1 MSNKDYFIVNG
12 GKKLKGDIYASGNK
26 NEALPVIAATL
37 LTDEEVILSNIPNI
51 IDTNIMIE
59 IAKDLGVKV
68 KKIKANK
75 FSFTAKKINKGYLND
90 SLASRIRSSLLYM
103 APVIIRKGSIT
114 LPSTG
119 GDKIGQRRIDS
130 HLIAF
135 QELGVKIDDKKAG
148 CKLIGKKLAG
158 KNFTFDEA
166 SVMATEN
173 AVMLAVLTPGKTSIY
188 NCACEPHVQGL
199 CNLLV
204 AMGANIKGIGTNMLV
219 ITGVKKLHGA
229 KHTIMPDHIEV
240 GSFIGLAATIGNGI
254 TIKNAYTKHMDIIF
268 PAFAKIGLNIKV
280 NKKDIFIPGGQ
291 KLKIIDDF
299 GGKIPSIADQ
309 PWPSFPADLTS
320 IMVVASLFSK
330 GTIMIHEKMFEGR
343 LFFVDSLIRMGA
355 KLVLC
360 DPHRVVITGP
370 NKLHGV
376 ELSSPDI
383 RAGMT
388 MLIAALSAKG
398 KSVIYNIKQIDRGYE
413 GVELKLN
420 SLGAEIKRMTE

>member
-1 MSNKDYFIVNG
+1 MSTKDYFMVNG

-37 LTDEEVILSNIPNI
+37 LTNEEVIISNIPNI

-59 IAKDLGVKV
+59 IAKDLGVSV
-68 KKIKANK
+68 KKISANK
-75 FSFTAKKINKGYLND
+75 FSFTAKKINKDYLND
-90 SLASRIRSSLLYM
+90 GLASRIRSSLLYM

-130 HLIAF
+130 HLLAF
-135 QELGVKIDDKKAG
+135 QELGVKIEDKKSG
-148 CKLIGKKLAG
+148 CRLIGEKLAG
-158 KNFTFDEA
+158 KDFTFDEA

-188 NCACEPHVQGL
+188 NSACEPHVQGL

-204 AMGANIKGIGTNMLV
+204 AMGANIKGIGTNKLI
-219 ITGVKKLHGA
+219 ITGVKKLHSA
-229 KHTIMPDHIEV
+229 EHTIMPDHIEV

-254 TIKNAYTKHMDIIF
+254 TIKNAYTEHMDIIF
-268 PAFAKIGLNIKV
+268 PAFAKIGLKV
-280 NKKDIFIPGGQ
+280 EVKKKDIFIPGGQ
-291 KLKIIDDF
+291 KLKVIDDF
-299 GGKIPSIADQ
+299 GGKIPSISDQ

-330 GTIMIHEKMFEGR
+330 GTIMVHEKMFEGR

-398 KSVIYNIKQIDRGYE
+398 QSVIHNIKQIDRGYE
-413 GVELKLN
+413 GIEHKLN
-420 SLGAEIKRMTE
+420 GLGADIKRLSE

>member
-1 MSNKDYFIVNG
+1 MTNKDYFVVNG
-12 GKKLKGDIYASGNK
+12 GNKLKGNIYVSGNK

-37 LTDEEVILSNIPNI
+37 LTNEEVIISNIPNI
-51 IDTNIMIE
+51 IDTNIMID
-59 IAKDLGVKV
+59 IAKDLGVKI
-68 KKIKANK
+68 KKIESNK
-75 FSFTAKKINKGYLND
+75 YSFTAKKIDKNYLNKG
-90 SLASRIRSSLLYM
+90 LASRIRSSLLYM
-103 APVIIRKGSIT
+103 APVILRKGSIT
-114 LPSTG
+114 LPPTG

-135 QELGVKIDDKKAG
+135 RELGVKIKDS
-148 CKLIGKKLAG
+148 KLGYELVGNKLSGKK
-158 KNFTFDEA
+158 FTFDEA

-173 AVMLAVLTPGKTSIY
+173 AIMLAVLTPGKTSIY
-188 NCACEPHVQGL
+188 NSACEPHVQGL

-204 AMGANIKGIGTNMLV
+204 SMGAKIKGIGTNLLE
-219 ITGVKKLHGA
+219 ITGVEKLHGT

-254 TIKNAYTKHMDIIF
+254 TIKNSYTKHMNIIF
-268 PAFAKIGLNIKV
+268 PAFAKIGLNIEVIKS
-280 NKKDIFIPGGQ
+280 DIYIPGGQ
-291 KLKIIDDF
+291 KLKVIDDF
-299 GGKIPSIADQ
+299 GGKIPSISDQ

-388 MLIAALSAKG
+388 MLIAALAAKG
-398 KSVIYNIKQIDRGYE
+398 KSIIYNIKQIDRGYE
-413 GVELKLN
+413 NIELKLN
-420 SLGAEIKRMTE
+420 ALGADIKRISE